1 MTKLRIAFSRWHPSR
16 DQFYNLQI
24 LLYLLLI
31 IITVTGVVW
40 IRHRNLRK
48 LPPDVILKDCIA
60 HIESGDLIFRRTQ
73 SIEGNI
79 AVLLGNGD
87 YSHVGIISV
96 DNQGVFVIHVVPSF
110 PSLVRQDTLLEF
122 ISDSVAFA
130 VYRVNTSH
138 ERREIATSFAKAWTG
153 NKSFDI
159 DFDLKDDNK
168 LYCTELVYNAY
179 RKAGLDLVDGK
190 YDIAKFPIVG
200 RKEVIFPR
208 TIINSGH
215 VEVIC
220 RYRTRK
226 YK

>member
-1 MTKLRIAFSRWHPSR
+1 MFL
-16 DQFYNLQI
+16 I
-24 LLYLLLI
+24 LTGIVLI
-31 IITVTGVVW
+31 DVAW
-40 IRHRNLRK
+40 IWHRNLQK
-48 LPPDVILKDCIA
+48 APSDAMLNDCVA

-79 AVLLGNGD
+79 AVFLRSGE
-87 YSHVGIISV
+87 YSHVGIISAE
-96 DNQGVFVIHVVPSF
+96 DQGIFVIHVVPSF
-110 PSLVRQDTLLEF
+110 PSTVRKDTLLEF

-130 VYRVNTSH
+130 IYRVDTSP
-138 ERREIATSFAKAWTG
+138 ERKKIATFFANSWVG
-153 NKSFDI
+153 NKYFDI

-190 YDIAKFPIVG
+190 YDIAKLPIVG
-200 RKEVIFPR
+200 RMEVIFPR